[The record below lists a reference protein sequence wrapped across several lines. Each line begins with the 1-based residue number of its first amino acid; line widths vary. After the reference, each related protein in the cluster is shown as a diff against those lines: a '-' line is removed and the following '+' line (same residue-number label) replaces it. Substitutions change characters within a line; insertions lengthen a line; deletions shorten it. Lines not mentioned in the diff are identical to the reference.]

1 MQIAMIGA
9 GYVGLVTGACFSEFG
24 ANVTCVDQDI
34 DKILVL
40 NKGQIPIFEP
50 GLEDLVRTNVQA
62 KRLTFTSDLKAAVEK
77 ADAVFIAVGTPSRR
91 GDGHADLSF
100 VFAAAKEIA
109 SSLNGYTLI
118 VTKSTVPVGTGRQV
132 VEIIR
137 EIRPTADFDVCSN
150 PEFLREGNAL
160 HDNLYPSR
168 IIVGD
173 NSNNGRDI
181 AKLFQEGAKKENI
194 DIVEAADWTGITA
207 FMKFNCPLI
216 LRLHGSD
223 TYFCHL
229 EKRKLKIKARRGKL
243 FKKALTCI
251 SILEE
256 PSTFR
261 YNNYYSLN

>member
-1 MQIAMIGA
+1 M
-9 GYVGLVTGACFSEFG
+9 
-24 ANVTCVDQDI
+24 TCVDQDI

-50 GLEDLVRTNVQA
+50 GLEDLVRANVQA
-62 KRLTFTSDLKAAVEK
+62 KRLTFTSDLKTAVEK

-150 PEFLREGNAL
+150 PEFLREG
-160 HDNLYPSR
+160 
-168 IIVGD
+168 
-173 NSNNGRDI
+173 
-181 AKLFQEGAKKENI
+181 
-194 DIVEAADWTGITA
+194 AAIND
-207 FMKFNCPLI
+207 FMRPDRVVILSLI
-216 LRLHGSD
+216 H
-223 TYFCHL
+223 
-229 EKRKLKIKARRGKL
+229 I
-243 FKKALTCI
+243 
-251 SILEE
+251 
-256 PSTFR
+256 
-261 YNNYYSLN
+261 